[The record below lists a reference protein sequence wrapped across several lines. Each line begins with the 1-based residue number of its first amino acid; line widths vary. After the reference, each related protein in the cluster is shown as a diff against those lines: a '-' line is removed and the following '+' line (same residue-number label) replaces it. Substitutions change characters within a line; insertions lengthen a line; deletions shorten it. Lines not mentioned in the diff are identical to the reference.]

1 MVRCY
6 LHRIPYTLK
15 KSIIWIK
22 KIKEMLDLPEYKWEV
37 TDIKG
42 DYKIQDLQVLYD
54 RIDEKKILNIDEEQ
68 IEQKKGR
75 SR

>member
-1 MVRCY
+1 MIANMSNMITPI
-6 LHRIPYTLK
+6 LPHA
-15 KSIIWIK
+15 SK
-22 KIKEMLDLPEYKWEV
+22 KIKEMLDLPEDKWEV